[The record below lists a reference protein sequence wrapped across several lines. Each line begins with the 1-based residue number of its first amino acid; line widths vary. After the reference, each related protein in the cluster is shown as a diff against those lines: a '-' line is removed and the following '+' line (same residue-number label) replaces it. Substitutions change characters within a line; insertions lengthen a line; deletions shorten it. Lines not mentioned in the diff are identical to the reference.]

1 MNSIHFKIVNT
12 LYLQILILCVIESVV
27 QFLKLFISY
36 FRNFRLEMTIF
47 ISL

>member
-27 QFLKLFISY
+27 QFLKLFIIY